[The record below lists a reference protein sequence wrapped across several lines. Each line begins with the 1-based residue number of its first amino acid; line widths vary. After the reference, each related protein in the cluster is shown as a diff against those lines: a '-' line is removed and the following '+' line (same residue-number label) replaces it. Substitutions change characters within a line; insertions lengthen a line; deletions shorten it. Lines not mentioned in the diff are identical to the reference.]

1 MHTRDSVHQHA
12 DHGLLADVSLGR
24 SFVQNLDFH
33 GVPFAHHDVIRRSVE
48 HHLDCLLRDAFGG
61 QDGTEVIGPD
71 AQQVFVV
78 DQLEPCVIEGVGLS
92 LVHDD
97 GLFLLFAV
105 GLAWQ
110 VDGGL
115 ALPLETLAV
124 PLMSNLVVVP
134 LLVADGRWQGNN
146 PQRLDNLLFFFDNVF
161 VVIIWFAR
169 TSQSLLDGAGPLVL
183 LLTTSCAQHPVVLLI
198 VHYAEAV
205 ARAGGGLHILKV
217 LDGHCSDHS
226 HVLFDLRKVQVET
239 AQTELE
245 AALAGHR
252 RHGAFFVR
260 GVDHQ
265 AVFLTHEHLEALVL
279 GVDGRGCGGHSSCV
293 EPRSLLEHLLFLVF
307 RRGCRLLHAGNG
319 VQKRFLLGDRWPGD
333 QRRSLDPQPP
343 LLQNRAVDRAATV
356 CHTFRSNG
364 ERTIN
369 SHEIWSPKSIS
380 HDIFHHL

>member
-1 MHTRDSVHQHA
+1 VHARDSVHQHA

-78 DQLEPCVIEGVGLS
+78 NQLEPCVIEGVGFS
-92 LVHDD
+92 LVHED

-124 PLMSNLVVVP
+124 PLMSDLVVVP

-146 PQRLDNLLFFFDNVF
+146 PQRLDNLLSFFDYVF

-183 LLTTSCAQHPVVLLI
+183 LLTTSCAQNPVVLLI
-198 VHYAEAV
+198 VHDTEAV
-205 ARAGGGLHILKV
+205 ARARGGLHVHEV
-217 LDGHCSDHS
+217 LDGHCAHHG
-226 HVLFDLRKVQVET
+226 HVLSDLSKVQVES

-245 AALAGHR
+245 AAFAGHR
-252 RHGAFFVR
+252 RHGAFFLR
-260 GVDHQ
+260 RVDHH
-265 AVFLTHEHLEALVL
+265 AVFLVHEHLEALVL
-279 GVDGRGCGGHSSCV
+279 GVDGRGCGGHSRCV
-293 EPRSLLEHLLFLVF
+293 ESGSLLEDLLFLVF
-307 RRGCRLLHAGNG
+307 RCGRTLLHAGNS
-319 VQKRFLLGDRWPGD
+319 VQKSFLLGDRGPGD
-333 QRRSLDPQPP
+333 QRRGLDPEPA
-343 LLQNRAVDRAATV
+343 L
-356 CHTFRSNG
+356 F
-364 ERTIN
+364 
-369 SHEIWSPKSIS
+369 
-380 HDIFHHL
+380 